1 MSRSVL
7 KSASE
12 IESMRR
18 AGTVAACVLREASRL
33 VVPGVT
39 TYDLDVRVGEII
51 RREGA
56 ISAFHRYRDFPGQ
69 CCISVNEGV
78 IHGIGDRRRLQLGD
92 LVKLDVG
99 VRFEGMVGDV
109 AMTVACGGCTPAAQ
123 KLMDVT
129 IKALYDGVSFA
140 RAGNSVTAVGRAV
153 QKRVET
159 NGFGVVREFCGHGVG
174 RSVHEDPQVPNY
186 DDGRRGGVR
195 LKPGMTIAIEPMV
208 TAGKPAVKILED
220 GWTVVT
226 QDRQFAAHFEHTV
239 LVTDGDP
246 EILTRDDLPDLY

>member
-1 MSRSVL
+1 ML
-7 KSASE
+7 KSPRE
-12 IESMRR
+12 IESMRK
-18 AGTVAACVLREASRL
+18 AGAVAARVLREASLL
-33 VVPGVT
+33 VTPGVST
-39 TYDLDVRVGEII
+39 GDLDVQVGQII
-51 RREGA
+51 RRHGA
-56 ISAFHRYRDFPGQ
+56 VSAFHRYRDFPGQ

-78 IHGIGDRRRLQLGD
+78 IHGIGGVRRVQLGD

-109 AMTVACGGCTPAAQ
+109 AMTVACGGCSPAAQ
-123 KLMDVT
+123 KLIDVT
-129 IKALYDGVSFA
+129 IKALYAGVSFA
-140 RAGNSVTAVGRAV
+140 RAGNRVTTVGRAV
-153 QKRVET
+153 QEWVES

-208 TAGKPAVKILED
+208 TAGKPAVEILED

-239 LVTDGDP
+239 LVTEGDP
-246 EILTRDDLPDLY
+246 EILTRDDLPNLY

>member
-1 MSRSVL
+1 MREAGAI
-7 KSASE
+7 SA
-12 IESMRR
+12 R
-18 AGTVAACVLREASRL
+18 VLREAAVL
-33 VVPGVT
+33 VTPGVST
-39 TYDLDVRVGEII
+39 RDLDAQVGEII
-51 RREGA
+51 RRCGA
-56 ISAFHRYRDFPGQ
+56 VSAFYRYRDFPGQ

-78 IHGIGDRRRLQLGD
+78 IHGIGGARRLKLGD

-109 AMTVACGGCTPAAQ
+109 AMTVACGGCSPAAQ

-140 RAGNSVTAVGRAV
+140 RAGNDVIAVGRAV
-153 QKRVET
+153 QKRVEA
-159 NGFGVVREFCGHGVG
+159 NGYGVVREFCGHGVG

-186 DDGRRGGVR
+186 DDGRRSGVR

-208 TAGKPAVKILED
+208 TAGKAAVEILED

-239 LVTDGDP
+239 LVTEGDP
-246 EILTRDDLPDLY
+246 EILTRDNLPNLY